1 MKKVSCTASVAP
13 DAELALYS
21 SIRSLVLSARN
32 TVARGVDLVQVRTH
46 FEIGRHIV
54 ECGQQGEALA
64 AYGKELL
71 ALLAERLTAEFGKGF
86 GRSNIACARSFYLA
100 YQARRPIVQT
110 ASGQSERQFILSWS
124 HYVFLLGI
132 KKTDERDFY
141 EIEATSQDRARTQA
155 PVRQRPVRTPGPEPR
170 QRRHSP
176 AGPTGANRQPAPGLA
191 ERAAGAGVGQG
202 LFV

>member
-1 MKKVSCTASVAP
+1 MKKVSRTASVAP

-100 YQARRPIVQT
+100 Y
-110 ASGQSERQFILSWS
+110 
-124 HYVFLLGI
+124 
-132 KKTDERDFY
+132 
-141 EIEATSQDRARTQA
+141 
-155 PVRQRPVRTPGPEPR
+155 
-170 QRRHSP
+170 
-176 AGPTGANRQPAPGLA
+176 
-191 ERAAGAGVGQG
+191 
-202 LFV
+202 

>member
-1 MKKVSCTASVAP
+1 MKKVSRTASVAP

-32 TVARGVDLVQVRTH
+32 TVALGVDLVQVRTN

-54 ECGQQGEALA
+54 EYEQQGEARA

-71 ALLAERLTAEFGKGF
+71 ALLAERLTAELGKGF
-86 GRSNIACARSFYLA
+86 GQSNIAH
-100 YQARRPIVQT
+100 ARRPIVQT
-110 ASGQSERQFILSWS
+110 ASGQSERQFSLSWS

-141 EIEATSQDRARTQA
+141 EIEATRQDRGRTQA
-155 PVRQRPVRTPGPEPR
+155 PVRQRPVRTPGLEPR
-170 QRRHSP
+170 QGRHSP